1 MSCAAAGRFV
11 AETRHSLAPPA
22 PVAPGLRIGLLG
34 GSFNPAHEGH
44 RHISEVALRRL
55 GLDYVWWLVSPQN
68 PLKPAKG
75 MAPLE
80 TRLAGARRC
89 ARHPRIVAMDIERR
103 LGTRYTIDTVTALQ
117 RRFPQVHFVWVMGS
131 DALDQFHL
139 WRRWQAIAVR
149 LPIAVVTRPG
159 SVLAGLRAPAA
170 RRMAPFRTDVTAHF
184 AQIRPPALI
193 VLDGK
198 RSPLS
203 ATAIRAANPGNE
215 TLVRARPTC

>member
-11 AETRHSLAPPA
+11 AETAHNFAPPA

-44 RHISEVALRRL
+44 RHISEVALKRL

-75 MAPLE
+75 MAPLDK
-80 TRLAGARRC
+80 RLESARRC
-89 ARHPRIVAMDIERR
+89 AQHPRIVAMDIERR

-139 WRRWQAIAVR
+139 WRHWQAIAAH

-159 SVLAGLRAPAA
+159 SVLAALRAPAA
-170 RRMAPFRTDVTAHF
+170 RRLAPFRTDVAAHF
-184 AQIRPPALI
+184 AQIHPPALI

-198 RSPLS
+198 RNALS
-203 ATAIRAANPGNE
+203 ATAIRAVNPGSE
-215 TLVRARPTC
+215 TW